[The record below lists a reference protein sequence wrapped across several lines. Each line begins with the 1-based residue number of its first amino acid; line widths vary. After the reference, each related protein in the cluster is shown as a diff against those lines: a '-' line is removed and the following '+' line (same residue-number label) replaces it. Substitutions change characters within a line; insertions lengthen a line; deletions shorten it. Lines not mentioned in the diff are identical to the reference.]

1 MMTYWFTLKPPDLWY
16 AELDVNVM
24 YLSVWCVQADELQCQ
39 RKLRTEIIQLE
50 DTLAQVRK
58 EYEMSRIELEQ
69 TLAAN
74 EQTGPINRE
83 MRNLISSLQNHN
95 RQLKAELQRFKRKY
109 KESQNEISK
118 LKLMERE
125 SPQPPSQVSPQVWVR
140 CFLLLNQKLSH
151 LYILYQREDNCSW
164 LRDCILAYQL

>member
-1 MMTYWFTLKPPDLWY
+1 M
-16 AELDVNVM
+16 
-24 YLSVWCVQADELQCQ
+24 QCQ

-95 RQLKAELQRFKRKY
+95 RQLKAELQRFKRKF

-118 LKLMERE
+118 LKLMDRE
-125 SPQPPSQVSPQVWVR
+125 SPLPNQVLVSLLIVESKSSKRAVVWQFNIEVV
-140 CFLLLNQKLSH
+140 FPF
-151 LYILYQREDNCSW
+151 
-164 LRDCILAYQL
+164 

>member
-1 MMTYWFTLKPPDLWY
+1 MMSSFIK
-16 AELDVNVM
+16 
-24 YLSVWCVQADELQCQ
+24 SDELQCQ
-39 RKLRTEIIQLE
+39 KRLRTEIIQLE

-95 RQLKAELQRFKRKY
+95 RQLKAELQRYKRKF
-109 KESQNEISK
+109 KDSQAE
-118 LKLMERE
+118 
-125 SPQPPSQVSPQVWVR
+125 VSRLRSLPLLQKHLYNVVYA
-140 CFLLLNQKLSH
+140 LLL
-151 LYILYQREDNCSW
+151 
-164 LRDCILAYQL
+164 